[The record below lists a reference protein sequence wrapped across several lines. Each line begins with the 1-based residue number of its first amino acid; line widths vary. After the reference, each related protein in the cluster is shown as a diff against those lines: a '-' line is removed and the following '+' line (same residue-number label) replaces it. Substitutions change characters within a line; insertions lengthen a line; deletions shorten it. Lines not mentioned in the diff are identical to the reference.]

1 MPKKILIVDDDPT
14 TNTLV
19 NFLLKTK
26 GYEAVSAGDGDEGLE
41 IAKNENPEL
50 IILDV
55 GMPRMDGFTFL
66 NELKQANLATTP
78 RVIVLTGKAQLED
91 VFRQEGVADFFVKPL
106 DSDKFLKKIEECLKG

>member
-1 MPKKILIVDDDPT
+1 MTKRVLIVDDDPT

-26 GYEAVSAGDGDEGLE
+26 GYEVISAEDGDEGLE

-50 IILDV
+50 IILDI
-55 GMPRMDGFTFL
+55 GMPKMDGFTFL
-66 NELKQANLATTP
+66 NELKQANLATTSK
-78 RVIVLTGKAQLED
+78 VIILTGKAQLEE

-106 DSDKFLKKIEECLKG
+106 DSDKFLKKVEECLKG